1 MMQAM
6 QSFPTFVVSRLGGE
20 YEKAAF
26 DYISGKVSDSGL
38 SEAKVQVGSVLAL
51 QYKLDS
57 PEICQMYGVQHCLH
71 PLNCSDTGGSDCGVH
86 G

>member
-26 DYISGKVSDSGL
+26 DYISGNLSDSSL
-38 SEAKVQVGSVLAL
+38 SEAKAQVGFVLASH
-51 QYKLDS
+51 Y
-57 PEICQMYGVQHCLH
+57 EA
-71 PLNCSDTGGSDCGVH
+71 
-86 G
+86 